1 MIDKFASTSKPQN
14 VFTAFLASMEIE
26 YTDRF
31 SNKYFNEHPHKY
43 SLFGLSKMLADF
55 KIENVALRLKDK
67 EKGLSKLEVPFI
79 AYVASE
85 FAVVKKI
92 TPQQVQ
98 MRWKEEDINTPI
110 GEFFN
115 AWTGVVLLAN
125 PDENSEEPELK
136 KHRTIDRIQTSKK
149 TLLFFAAILL
159 CVLAYVNNSTFTSL
173 GINILLL
180 LNIIGAYTS
189 YLLLM
194 KQMKVQSKYADKICT
209 LFKEGDCNSILET
222 DAAKLWGT
230 ISWSEIGLG
239 YFIANSIILL
249 SFPQYLT
256 YLSLTNICA
265 LPYTLWSLYYQKF
278 KAKQWC
284 PLCLIVQAIIWI
296 IFFVSTG
303 FNAIYIPSLNILDIS
318 IIAGIYLSLILIIN
332 LLVENLSK
340 SLNIEQVKQEI
351 NSIKST
357 NEVFVALLKK
367 QPNYEVSKETSQILY
382 GNTDAKNLITVLT
395 NPHCNPCAMMHKRI
409 IKLLASNHN
418 FCVQYI
424 FSAFDESLE
433 YSNHFL
439 ISAYINKHSEW
450 EAIVDA
456 WFEYGKY
463 DKENFFKSYGIS
475 IAQEALDE
483 AERHNEWKLKNNL
496 MSTPTV
502 LINGYKLPNNYMIED
517 LVYFTDLVVDTK

>member
-1 MIDKFASTSKPQN
+1 MDIMLIGNKKKQN
-14 VFTAFLASMEIE
+14 VFTELLDLLEIE
-26 YTDRF
+26 YTKSF

-55 KIENVALRLKDK
+55 KIDNVALRIKNK
-67 EKGLSKLEVPFI
+67 EKELFKLEPPFI

-85 FAVVKKI
+85 FAVVKDI
-92 TPQQVQ
+92 MPQQVQ

-110 GEFFN
+110 GEFLN

-125 PDENSEEPELK
+125 PNENSKEPEFE

-149 TLLFFAAILL
+149 VLLFFAAILL
-159 CVLAYVNNSTFTSL
+159 CVLVYVNNIAFTSL
-173 GINILLL
+173 EISILLL
-180 LNIIGAYTS
+180 LNIIGAYIS

-222 DAAKLWGT
+222 KAAKLWST

-256 YLSLTNICA
+256 YLSITNICA

-296 IFFVSTG
+296 IFCVSIG
-303 FNAIYIPSLNILDIS
+303 FNTICILSLNILDIF
-318 IIAGIYLSLILIIN
+318 IIGGIYLSLILAIN

-367 QPNYEVSKETSQILY
+367 QPYYEVSKETSQILY

-395 NPHCNPCAMMHKRI
+395 NPHCNPCATMHKRI
-409 IKLLASNHN
+409 IKLLTSNHN
-418 FCVQYI
+418 FCIQYI
-424 FSAFDESLE
+424 FSAFDESFE
-433 YSNHFL
+433 CSNRFL
-439 ISAYINKHSEW
+439 ISAYINKRNEW
-450 EAIVDA
+450 ENIVDA

-463 DKENFFKSYGIS
+463 DKENFFKSYDIS
-475 IAQEALDE
+475 ITQEILDE
-483 AERHNEWKLKNNL
+483 GELHNKWKLKNNL
-496 MSTPTV
+496 MSTPTI

-517 LVYFTDLVVDTK
+517 LRYFTDLVVDTK